1 MVSKLSSSSLLI
13 LAGDGCFFLR
23 MGVGLLLLLGELFS
37 LFVNLFLSDGG
48 VGILATEEKEE
59 EGIWWLGGRMGVDGS
74 KISTPP
80 ITMLSS
86 SLLLMVLDED

>member
-1 MVSKLSSSSLLI
+1 MVSKLSSFSLLI
-13 LAGDGCFFLR
+13 SAGDGCFFLR
-23 MGVGLLLLLGELFS
+23 MGVGLLWWLGEQFS

-48 VGILATEEKEE
+48 VGTLETEEKEE

-86 SLLLMVLDED
+86 LLILLDED